1 MPSLVRL
8 WFGARPRG
16 WLGAIVCIALG
27 TACRRPQADVAGSLD
42 DAADTEAAASSE
54 PVVELPPASEVPVS
68 SVSPPAPP
76 PPAAE
81 AGTCPGDSNEATGL
95 VVSPL
100 RAFVGS
106 PVRVLASTFAD
117 PEPLAMRIETIKGD
131 VVDADF
137 THRGGTPAMTV
148 ARLTSKRSGDF
159 RVVVGRHGQALR
171 CMNFRIFG
179 GPGPKKARPALT
191 ESIWPVVRRWNR
203 AEEALYSAFIREM
216 FHAPRGEELAFAR
229 LDEVTSNPQRNV
241 LYDHYG
247 WGEDAPRPPGLK
259 LKPDCADAPYYLR
272 AYFAWKRALPFAFR
286 RCSSGEGGRPPRCQ
300 KTPATI
306 LEPPDL
312 PSKMPEEWNELLQV
326 QRYFSR
332 TLVAVHSGNGRIPF
346 EDDDS
351 DFYGLKLSRRAL
363 RPGAVFADPYGH
375 ILLLIEF
382 VEAEGSLPGVLY
394 AVDGQPDGSI
404 TRKRFWEGNF
414 LWNPDPANGGS
425 GFKGFRPLA
434 VKIEDGGQLIEP
446 LTDKEIKKNADYA
459 DVSHAQSKLSAEK
472 FYDAM
477 DRLIT
482 PSARDPFM
490 AQEEMV
496 RAFSEAA
503 KVRVTSVNNA
513 ETYFASHPD
522 AVVPMP
528 EGAEIFETSG
538 PWEDFSTPSRDLR
551 LLIAMD
557 VVNHFDDKVARQ
569 PEAFG
574 TAAGEPLEQL
584 RERLRAERKRLL
596 ASDELAFSYKRTDGS
611 MKKLTLAELMTRAP
625 AFQMAYNPND
635 CPEHRWGAPEG
646 SEERATCARHAPDDQ
661 RQRMETYAAWFRE
674 RKRPPRGAQ

>member
-1 MPSLVRL
+1 M
-8 WFGARPRG
+8 
-16 WLGAIVCIALG
+16 CTALAP
-27 TACRRPQADVAGSLD
+27 ACRRPADQLAVVVD
-42 DAADTEAAASSE
+42 DASDTDALVPAE
-54 PVVELPPASEVPVS
+54 PVVELPAAPEVAASAAATPE
-68 SVSPPAPP
+68 P
-76 PPAAE
+76 PPASE
-81 AGTCPGDSNEATGL
+81 AGTCPADANDAIGL

-100 RAFVGS
+100 RPVVGTQ
-106 PVRVLASTFAD
+106 VRVLAATLAD

-131 VVDADF
+131 AFDADY

-148 ARLTSKRSGDF
+148 ARLSSKRSGDY
-159 RVVVGRHGQALR
+159 RVIVGRHGKALR
-171 CMNFRIFG
+171 CMTFRIFG
-179 GPGPKKARPALT
+179 QPAPKKARPALT

-203 AEEALYSAFIREM
+203 AEEALYSAFVREM
-216 FHAPRGEELAFAR
+216 FHAPRGEEVAYAR
-229 LDEVTSNPQRNV
+229 LDEVTSSRERNV

-247 WGEDAPRPPGLK
+247 WGEDATRSPGLK
-259 LKPDCADAPYYLR
+259 MKPDCADTPYYLR
-272 AYFAWKRALPFAFR
+272 AYFAWKRALPFAYR
-286 RCSSGEGGRPPRCQ
+286 RCSSGEAGRPPRCQ
-300 KTPATI
+300 KPPTTI

-326 QRYFSR
+326 QRFFSR
-332 TLVAVHSGNGRIPF
+332 SLVAVHSGNGRVPF
-346 EDDDS
+346 EDDES

-363 RPGAVFADPYGH
+363 RPGAVYADPYGH
-375 ILLLIEF
+375 VLVLVEF
-382 VEAEGSLPGVLY
+382 LEAEGKLPGVLY
-394 AVDGQPDGSI
+394 AIDGQPDGSI

-446 LTDKEIKKNADYA
+446 LTDVQIRKNADYA
-459 DVSHAQSKLSAEK
+459 DVSHAQSKLTAEK

-513 ETYFASHPD
+513 ETYFAAHPD

-528 EGAEIFETSG
+528 EGGEIFETSG

-574 TAAGEPLEQL
+574 TTTGQPLDEL
-584 RERLRAERKRLL
+584 RERLAAERRRLL

-611 MKKLTLAELMTRAP
+611 MKKLTLADLMGRAP
-625 AFQMAYNPND
+625 AFETAYNPND
-635 CPEHRWGAPEG
+635 CPEHRWGA
-646 SEERATCARHAPDDQ
+646 SSDSDERATCVRHAPDDQ
-661 RQRMETYAAWFRE
+661 RQRMTAYASWFRD